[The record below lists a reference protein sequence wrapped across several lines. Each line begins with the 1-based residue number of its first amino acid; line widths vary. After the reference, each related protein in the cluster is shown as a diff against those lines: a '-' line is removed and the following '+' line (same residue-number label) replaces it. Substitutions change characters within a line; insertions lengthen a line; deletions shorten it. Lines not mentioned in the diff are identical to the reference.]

1 MTDIGKHRRRYRSPL
16 REERAQETRRRV
28 REAARQLFVER
39 GYSGTTIDAIARRAQ
54 VSSETVYSV
63 FGSKRSLLEQLVHVA
78 VTGDEDQGPLM
89 EGPGPVETHAA
100 PDQRELLRRFAHDI
114 TWRLERVGPLMEVVA
129 AAALTEPEMAKLY
142 EQLQARR
149 LENLRT
155 MVGWLAGLGSLRM
168 PANLAADTVWALASP
183 ENFRLLTRGRG
194 WTSQE
199 FEEWLRD
206 SLVELLVPHPPSGLD
221 TMCLYQQ

>member
-28 REAARQLFVER
+28 MEAARQLFVQR
-39 GYSGTTIDAIARRAQ
+39 GYSGTTIDAIARCALA
-54 VSSETVYSV
+54 SSETVYSV

-78 VTGDEDQGPLM
+78 VTGEEDLGPLM
-89 EGPGPVETHAA
+89 QGPGPVEVHAA

-114 TWRLERVGPLMEVVA
+114 TWRVERVGPLMEVVT
-129 AAALTEPEMAKLY
+129 AAALTEPEMADLH
-142 EQLQARR
+142 ERLQAGR

-168 PANLAADTVWALASP
+168 PAEKAADTVWALASP
-183 ENFRLLTRGRG
+183 EIFRLLTGGRG
-194 WTSQE
+194 WSSSE
-199 FEEWLRD
+199 FEVWLYH
-206 SLVELLVPHPPSGLD
+206 SLVELLVGGIEGR
-221 TMCLYQQ
+221 